1 LETTLV
7 VGSGLCAAEGKEGIF
22 AASSSSTAMDLM
34 LIASPSN
41 ATSMYMPFYYLYLAG
56 YMEKCGIRVTIVD
69 PHFNTLEKNVNHI
82 IDQVKLHNP
91 RYVGLA
97 CFVTDYDVIRDL
109 AEKIKE
115 VSSAPL
121 LVGNAQPSISP
132 EDFLYDGSPFDIVAK
147 GEAEDTVREIV
158 TSPGDFNSLK
168 KIKGIAFFDGK
179 SIVTTDKRP
188 LMNLADLGKPA
199 YHLMDMDWYTQP
211 SKYIMRRLAT
221 RCAVV
226 YTGRGCPFDCNFCA
240 SNVVWNTNDKSTNN
254 VTRMRPLSDVMD
266 ELELLQNQY
275 GFEFFYILDDT
286 FGLVDRVIVEFCEE
300 YIKRGLK
307 MLWGA
312 ETRAPCMKNPETAQ
326 LMKEAGCIQL
336 DFGVESGSP
345 KILELVQ
352 KKIKVEQIHTAFDL
366 CHKHGIRTFANLL
379 LNMPQEDDEDLQM
392 SHDLLERIRPTYTSI
407 GLTQPYPGTPLYN
420 QLPKKIDKSDYH
432 TLNRITP
439 IEKFRFA
446 DHKHDLTN
454 LLFDWQI
461 KYKQYP
467 FFDRSMF
474 IASWSYWRKILTSK
488 HLLDYLLYF
497 LKDVSRTLMHSIA
510 IRTPLRKLR
519 MKYQSEN
526 VMMGLSLEYLNVILR
541 KIRCSFSLW

>member
-1 LETTLV
+1 LRRFRLKTTLV
-7 VGSGLCAAEGKEGIF
+7 AEEEHGVY
-22 AASSSSTAMDLM
+22 AVPPSSSAVDLM

-56 YMEKCGIRVTIVD
+56 YMEKCGIGVTIVD
-69 PHFNTLEKNVNHI
+69 PHFKTIEKNVNHI
-82 IDQVKLHNP
+82 INQVKLHSP

-97 CFVTDYDVIRDL
+97 CFVTDYDVIHDL
-109 AEKIKE
+109 AVKIKE

-147 GEAEDTVREIV
+147 GEAEDTVREII

-179 SIVTTDKRP
+179 SIITTDKRP
-188 LMNLADLGKPA
+188 LMDLADLGKPA

-312 ETRAPCMKNPETAQ
+312 ETRAPCIKNPETAR

-366 CHKHGIRTFANLL
+366 CHEHGIRTFANLL
-379 LNMPQEDDEDLQM
+379 LNMPQEDDEDLRM

-446 DHKHDLTN
+446 HHKHDLTK

-474 IASWSYWRKILTSK
+474 VASWSYWRKILTSK
-488 HLLDYLLYF
+488 HLLDYLFYF
-497 LKDVSRTLMHSIA
+497 LRDVSWTLVHSIA

-526 VMMGLSLEYLNVILR
+526 VMGVSFEWLNVLR
-541 KIRCSFSLW
+541 RKLRYGFRLW

>member
-1 LETTLV
+1 LENNLV
-7 VGSGLCAAEGKEGIF
+7 AAGDLCGVEGEQEV
-22 AASSSSTAMDLM
+22 SSVLPSSNTIDLM
-34 LIASPSN
+34 LIVSPSN
-41 ATSMYMPFYYLYLAG
+41 ARSMYMPFYYLYLAG
-56 YMEKCGIRVTIVD
+56 YMEKFGIRVTIVD
-69 PHFNTLEKNVNHI
+69 PHFKAQNKNINHI
-82 IDQVKLHNP
+82 IDQVKLQNP
-91 RYVGLA
+91 RYIGLA
-97 CFVTDYDVIRDL
+97 CFVTDYDVVHDL
-109 AEKIKE
+109 ALRIKKI
-115 VSSAPL
+115 SSAPL

-147 GEAEDTVREIV
+147 GEAEETVREII
-158 TSPGDFNSLK
+158 TSPGDFESLN

-188 LMNLADLGKPA
+188 LMDLVDLGKPA
-199 YHLMDMDWYTQP
+199 YHLMDMSWYAQP
-211 SKYIMRRLAT
+211 SKYIIRKLAA
-221 RCAVV
+221 RCVVV

-312 ETRAPCMKNPETAQ
+312 ETRASCIKNEETVQ
-326 LMKEAGCIQL
+326 LLKKAGCIQL

-352 KKIKVEQIHTAFDL
+352 KKIKLEHIHTAFDL
-366 CHKHGIRTFANLL
+366 CQKYGIRTYANLL
-379 LNMPQEDDEDLQM
+379 LNMPQEDDNDLQLT
-392 SHDLLERIRPTYTSI
+392 HDLIDRIRPTYTSV

-420 QLPKKIDKSDYH
+420 QLTRKIDKSEYH

-446 DHKHDLTN
+446 DHKHDLKK
-454 LLFDWQI
+454 LLFDWQV

-467 FFDRSMF
+467 FFDRTMF
-474 IASWSYWRKILTSK
+474 IAGWPYWRKLLMSK
-488 HLLDYLLYF
+488 YRLDYLFYYIREI
-497 LKDVSRTLMHSIA
+497 SWTLVRSIA
-510 IRTPLRKLR
+510 LRTPLRELRVKHQSEKLLSIGLELLNALLRKLR
-519 MKYQSEN
+519 Y
-526 VMMGLSLEYLNVILR
+526 GFR
-541 KIRCSFSLW
+541 LW

>member
-7 VGSGLCAAEGKEGIF
+7 LGKDLFAAEEKQGVF
-22 AASSSSTAMDLM
+22 ATSSSSTAMDLM

-82 IDQVKLHNP
+82 IDQVKFHNP

-97 CFVTDYDVIRDL
+97 CFVTDYDVIHDL
-109 AEKIKE
+109 ALKIKE
-115 VSSAPL
+115 VSNSPL
-121 LVGNAQPSISP
+121 IVGNAQPSISP

-147 GEAEDTVREIV
+147 GEAEETVREIV

-188 LMNLADLGKPA
+188 LMDLADLGKPA

-221 RCAVV
+221 RCVVV

-312 ETRAPCMKNPETAQ
+312 ETRAPCIKNPETAQ
-326 LMKEAGCIQL
+326 LMKKAGCIQL

-366 CHKHGIRTFANLL
+366 CHEHGIRTFANLL
-379 LNMPQEDDEDLQM
+379 LNMPQENDEDLQM

-446 DHKHDLTN
+446 DHNHDLTE

-474 IASWSYWRKILTSK
+474 VASWSYWRKIFTSK
-488 HLLDYLLYF
+488 HLLDYLFYF
-497 LKDVSRTLMHSIA
+497 LKDVSWTLIHSIA
-510 IRTPLRKLR
+510 IRTPLRELR

-526 VMMGLSLEYLNVILR
+526 VMSLSLEWLNVLR
-541 KIRCSFSLW
+541 RKLRYGFRLW